1 MSNRDFTIEMRM
13 RAEFA
18 SAQKGLKGIEGNL
31 EKIQGAAAAASAEL
45 SKVGTSAEAP
55 SGKAYAQAS
64 RLTQEAVKAEIGLI
78 SELQTRLAAGARS
91 FDDLA
96 DTEARLDAAMSRGL
110 ITAEEYDDA
119 LLQLDKTHKQL
130 ETSSGRQQKSL
141 ESVVARY
148 DRAGAQLQRI
158 AQDEVKLKEAV
169 DQGRISRE
177 QYNKAM
183 SGLAEQ
189 RNSVNGIRSQAIAM
203 RGLNLESAAV
213 QRNLTQLLTYSA
225 SGQWGMAG
233 RQVVQ
238 LGNEAG
244 IARIAMSGIGLA
256 AIGAAAGIAVLTVA
270 TAKGWLEM
278 RAYERALIATG
289 RAAGVTTGQLV
300 DIADEVGSDSGAF
313 SNANKALQSLVS
325 SGLIAGD
332 SLTDATRA
340 AVNLATLTGRSI
352 EDTTKD
358 IIRLSKEPTAFL
370 VEMNR
375 QYNLLTPEVYE
386 QVRALED
393 QGRTTDAARL
403 ATELLADITTQRT
416 REMREAAGTVER
428 AWLAVKESIG
438 GAIQAASQYVL
449 DQGSADIS
457 AQIRVLET
465 ELAAAEGSFFAG
477 ILDNHPIYGR
487 KKQALANL
495 RELAAAE
502 KKRAQEQEEQT
513 ARARA
518 GIDAR
523 NSVDNRLAQADRELA
538 KQRDLNALA
547 KEFNAIRASDPS
559 DSRLTDGSYEKLQAA
574 IEKQYAVRERAKKQ
588 DKDIE
593 EAGKRE
599 LANLW
604 EQVTLLGQVDEA
616 TGKVSE
622 TARIYYEVTQGGYK
636 AYSEGTKQALLDAAQ
651 LLDSERA
658 KVDMARQYA
667 NAQLEILS
675 LQGRAGEAEFQRAQA
690 ELQRQIQAAQNLG
703 RTDEASA
710 FSTLLG
716 LKQAENDLRQLE
728 ATWNQVMG
736 EIQRRQQAIQVQQ
749 QSGLLTE
756 AGAQR
761 AIVDLYREQSVV
773 LDGLLPKMEAA
784 AIALGNP
791 EAVANVQRM
800 RLELESM
807 AAATDLLSTT
817 IANTFESSFSNSLVS
832 LVTATN
838 SLREA
843 AEQFF
848 LSMARGMAEFI
859 AQEWSQ
865 QLAGKLQG
873 FLASLGGGGGAE
885 DSQGQAA
892 AATTAAA
899 ATLQIA
905 ASTLNTG
912 ASALV
917 APSTQLGAAAG
928 AMIPGAAAITQA
940 AAQLLFAAQ
949 AMAAANAAGSAGG
962 GFAGGGYTGPG
973 AKYQL
978 AGYVHRDEYVMPKET
993 VRHYG
998 LDFMR
1003 SIHAGV
1009 MPAAKFARAPMP
1021 RQVRSPQFSFAD
1033 GGLATGGGMPGV
1045 TLRNYTLFDM
1055 DDLVQRLASAPAF
1068 EKVVV
1073 NKVLDNAGTVR
1084 QGLSE

>member
-45 SKVGTSAEAP
+45 SKVGTSAEDP
-55 SGKAYAQAS
+55 SGKAYTQAS

-158 AQDEVKLKEAV
+158 AQDEVKLKDAV

-189 RNSVNGIRSQAIAM
+189 RNSVNGIRRQALEM

-256 AIGAAAGIAVLTVA
+256 AVGAAAGIAVLTVA

-403 ATELLADITTQRT
+403 ATELLADVTTQRT

-449 DQGSADIS
+449 DQGSAEIS

-658 KVDMARQYA
+658 KVDIAGEYAR
-667 NAQLEILS
+667 AQLEIAA
-675 LQGRAGEAEFQRAQA
+675 LQGRAGDVEF
-690 ELQRQIQAAQNLG
+690 EAAQKRLLKLKQDAENLNRG
-703 RTDEASA
+703 EAA
-710 FSTLLG
+710 STFGQLLG
-716 LKQAENDLRQLE
+716 IKQAESELRSLE

-749 QSGLLTE
+749 QAGLLTE
-756 AGAQR
+756 GGAQR
-761 AIVDLYREQSVV
+761 AIVDLYREQSVI
-773 LDGLLPKMEAA
+773 LDELLPKMEAA

-832 LVTATN
+832 LVTATA

-873 FLASLGGGGGAE
+873 LLGALGDSGTEAASAAAT
-885 DSQGQAA
+885 QAA
-892 AATTAAA
+892 AASLAAAGTTVSTGAAAVGSSATVLSGAGGTLLTGAAAISAAA
-899 ATLQIA
+899 AQLQIA
-905 ASTLNTG
+905 A
-912 ASALV
+912 AS
-917 APSTQLGAAAG
+917 
-928 AMIPGAAAITQA
+928 
-940 AAQLLFAAQ
+940 
-949 AMAAANAAGSAGG
+949 MAAANAAGAAG
-962 GFAGGGYTGPG
+962 GFAGGGFTGPG
-973 AKYQL
+973 GKYQL
-978 AGYVHRDEYVMPKET
+978 AGYVHRGEYVMPQET
-993 VRHYG
+993 VAKYG
-998 LDFMR
+998 LAYMR
-1003 SIHAGV
+1003 AIHAGE
-1009 MPAAKFARAPMP
+1009 MPAARFARAPMP
-1021 RQVRSPQFSFAD
+1021 QQTRSPQFSFAD

-1045 TLRNYTLFDM
+1045 TLRNYTLFDI
-1055 DDLVQRLASAPAF
+1055 DDLVQRLAAAPAF
-1068 EKVVV
+1068 DKVVV

>member
-13 RAEFA
+13 RAEFD

-158 AQDEVKLKEAV
+158 AQDEIKLKDAV
-169 DQGRISRE
+169 DKGRISRE

-183 SGLAEQ
+183 AGLAEQ
-189 RNSVNGIRSQAIAM
+189 RNSVNGIRSQALAM
-203 RGLNLESAAV
+203 RGLNFESAAV
-213 QRNLTQLLTYSA
+213 QRNLTQLITYSA

-233 RQVVQ
+233 RQVLQ

-244 IARIAMSGIGLA
+244 LARLAMSGLGLA
-256 AIGAAAGIAVLTVA
+256 AIGAAGGIAVLTLA

-300 DIADEVGSDSGAF
+300 DIADEVGSDSGSF

-403 ATELLADITTQRT
+403 ATELLADVTTRRT

-477 ILDNHPIYGR
+477 ILDNHPVYGR

-495 RELAAAE
+495 RELAAEE
-502 KKRAQEQEEQT
+502 KKRAKEQEEQT

-518 GIDAR
+518 GVDAR
-523 NSVDNRLAQADRELA
+523 NAVDNRLAQADRELA
-538 KQRDLNALA
+538 KQRELNALA
-547 KEFNAIRASDPS
+547 KEFNAIRASNPNDA
-559 DSRLTDGSYEKLQAA
+559 RLTDGSYEKLQAA

-604 EQVTLLGQVDEA
+604 EQVMLLGQVDEV

-622 TARIYYEVTQGGYK
+622 TSRIYYEVTQGGYK

-667 NAQLEILS
+667 TAQLEILS

-703 RTDEASA
+703 RTEEASA

-716 LKQAENDLRQLE
+716 LKQAEADLRQLE
-728 ATWNQVMG
+728 TTWNQVMG

-832 LVTATN
+832 LVTATA

-873 FLASLGGGGGAE
+873 LLGALGDTGTEAASAAAT
-885 DSQGQAA
+885 QAA
-892 AATTAAA
+892 AASLAAA
-899 ATLQIA
+899 GTTVSAGATAVGGSATALTGAGGTLVTGAAAVSAAAVQLQIA
-905 ASTLNTG
+905 AT
-912 ASALV
+912 
-917 APSTQLGAAAG
+917 
-928 AMIPGAAAITQA
+928 
-940 AAQLLFAAQ
+940 

-962 GFAGGGYTGPG
+962 GFADGGYTGPG
-973 AKYQL
+973 GKYQW
-978 AGYVHRDEYVMPKET
+978 AGDVHRGEYVMPQET
-993 VRHYG
+993 VKRYG

-1003 SIHAGV
+1003 AIHAGV

-1021 RQVRSPQFSFAD
+1021 RQVRSTQFSFAD

-1045 TLRNYTLFDM
+1045 TLRNYTLFDI
-1055 DDLVQRLASAPAF
+1055 DDLVQRLAAAPAF
-1068 EKVVV
+1068 DKVVV